1 MCILMYSVVSHSTAT
16 SASGAKRIGSPKAT
30 AVGTTS
36 ATKTVRGKTA
46 SQRRAKAAARGP
58 SALNARAGVTLP
70 KIARARARARALARA
85 RKAPRVG
92 LECSPVLNDTL
103 SFHENGFNCVCCIG
117 NQRNV
122 LLAELNTQLCE
133 QEQRANDWFQAP
145 LPDGKAMWLP
155 RMPLLPLCD

>member
-1 MCILMYSVVSHSTAT
+1 LS
-16 SASGAKRIGSPKAT
+16 
-30 AVGTTS
+30 
-36 ATKTVRGKTA
+36 
-46 SQRRAKAAARGP
+46 
-58 SALNARAGVTLP
+58 ARAGVTLP
-70 KIARARARARALARA
+70 KIARTRARARALARA
-85 RKAPRVG
+85 RKAQRVVV
-92 LECSPVLNDTL
+92 ECSPVQNNTL
-103 SFHENGFNCVCCIG
+103 SLHENGFNCVCCIG